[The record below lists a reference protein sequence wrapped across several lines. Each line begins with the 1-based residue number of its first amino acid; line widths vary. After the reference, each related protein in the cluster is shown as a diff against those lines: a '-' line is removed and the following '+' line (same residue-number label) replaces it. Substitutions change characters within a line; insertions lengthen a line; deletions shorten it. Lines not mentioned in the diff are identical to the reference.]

1 MQVWKIKLFSSE
13 DKKISILRMI
23 YRCFLSLFFSLLFL
37 SNFAFIIFNRE
48 RKTLGDY
55 FSKTKLLRIYWSL
68 SIIRPIASRNKEG
81 KTIANPGE
89 KPLIIAMF
97 PKTLRNKLNPY
108 AVRTPNKSLS
118 KFLLNPKYLKEIAKA
133 KTITEIAEMGSNNF
147 FQNSYE
153 IKFFSLLGPASPSIL

>member
-1 MQVWKIKLFSSE
+1 
-13 DKKISILRMI
+13 
-23 YRCFLSLFFSLLFL
+23 
-37 SNFAFIIFNRE
+37 
-48 RKTLGDY
+48 
-55 FSKTKLLRIYWSL
+55 
-68 SIIRPIASRNKEG
+68 
-81 KTIANPGE
+81 
-89 KPLIIAMF
+89 MF